1 MINVSD
7 VCAFVQTK
15 YQGTTPA
22 EVIFILN
29 INSSTNLMADDQVA
43 LSDAVGCWL
52 FFELQGKGTLES
64 NQLSLMFQTFGDNL
78 KEICADITEHAV
90 TNSKK
95 EISNH
100 YFGIV
105 DRDFVTLTNSPKIL
119 SISTGRVT
127 ENDSPTS
134 FIEGLTYNI
143 TKIVCDLL
151 LVVKKLT
158 ENTNEAN

>member
-1 MINVSD
+1 MNVSD
-7 VCAFVQTK
+7 VCTFVQTK

-29 INSSTNLMADDQVA
+29 INRSKNLMADDQVE
-43 LSDAVGCWL
+43 LSEAVGCWL
-52 FFELQGKGTLES
+52 FFELKDKGTLES

-78 KEICADITEHAV
+78 KEICADIAEHAV
-90 TNSKK
+90 TNSQK

-105 DRDFVTLTNSPKIL
+105 DRDFVTLTNSSKVL
-119 SISTGRVT
+119 SLSTGHVT

-143 TKIVCDLL
+143 TKIICDLL
-151 LVVKKLT
+151 LIVKKLM
-158 ENTNEAN
+158 ENTDAAN